1 MAKIDKKTKL
11 KLKKKSVRIPTKP
24 TADKKPKKYVAAD
37 SLTWKPVKTSSFSGI
52 DGGGGMMMLEELE
65 DVGIE
70 WEEADGGRKVAKFV
84 EVESKTS
91 KGKKKA
97 TQEEPEQGGQDD
109 EKASSASETE
119 EAKEAGDKTTIEED
133 DGEEFPDFAGF
144 AEEDL
149 NAADEEEHPNL
160 DDEPAFNDDLLPEWS
175 SISLHPA
182 LKRSFLASS
191 FTAPTAI
198 QSRAIPA
205 GVTGRDVVG
214 VAETGSG
221 KTLAYSLPVLHYLLA
236 QRKRKAGIK
245 RPLSALILCPTRE
258 LALQVMDH
266 LNALLKHALA
276 TSDGEKPQGPP
287 RVSVGSVVGGL
298 SAQKQKRILDRGCDV
313 IVATPGR
320 LWDLIKADDE
330 LATNVRTLR
339 FLVIDEADRMI
350 ENGHFA
356 ELESIVKLTQRS
368 TAQQGPDDNDPV
380 FEAMATLFEESA
392 ARDDMQTFVFSAT
405 LSKDLQKNLKRRST
419 SWKGKGKRS
428 STLEDLVEKLDFR
441 DENPEVIDLSPEG
454 GVVSSLRESMI
465 ESTKADKDL
474 YLYYF
479 LLRYPGRS
487 IVFVNSIDSIRR
499 LLPLFTLLQ
508 LPIFPLHSHLQQK
521 QRLKNLDRFKSN
533 PNGILIATDVAA
545 RGLDIPQVDHVVHFN
560 LPRTADAYIHRSG
573 RTARAQNEGFA
584 LQLVSPDEKSVQRAL
599 MKSLERTHELPDL
612 PIEAGFLPSLRER
625 LRVATEIEKAQ
636 HRATKATHDKNWLL
650 ETAEAMDID
659 IDPSMLDGE
668 EDDPDAP
675 YYKPKKQDRS
685 KGKASVE
692 NLKSELRALLQEKLV
707 ARGVSIRYPTS
718 GSKVIVDDLIKSTG
732 HRTLLGASTS
742 KAYDQVEKTGK
753 RKLGSGRP
761 GAVKKKKMAAR

>member
-24 TADKKPKKYVAAD
+24 TADKKPKKYAAAD

-97 TQEEPEQGGQDD
+97 TQEEPEQGGQGD

-119 EAKEAGDKTTIEED
+119 EAKEADDKTTIEED

-144 AEEDL
+144 PEEDL

-160 DDEPAFNDDLLPEWS
+160 DDEPAFNGTYMFDEIASADNSPDDLLPEWS

-221 KTLAYSLPVLHYLLA
+221 KTLAYSLPILHYLLA

-320 LWDLIKADDE
+320 LWDLIKA
-330 LATNVRTLR
+330 VSP
-339 FLVIDEADRMI
+339 
-350 ENGHFA
+350 
-356 ELESIVKLTQRS
+356 SIVGL
-368 TAQQGPDDNDPV
+368 A
-380 FEAMATLFEESA
+380 
-392 ARDDMQTFVFSAT
+392 
-405 LSKDLQKNLKRRST
+405 
-419 SWKGKGKRS
+419 
-428 STLEDLVEKLDFR
+428 
-441 DENPEVIDLSPEG
+441 
-454 GVVSSLRESMI
+454 
-465 ESTKADKDL
+465 
-474 YLYYF
+474 
-479 LLRYPGRS
+479 LL
-487 IVFVNSIDSIRR
+487 
-499 LLPLFTLLQ
+499 
-508 LPIFPLHSHLQQK
+508 
-521 QRLKNLDRFKSN
+521 
-533 PNGILIATDVAA
+533 
-545 RGLDIPQVDHVVHFN
+545 
-560 LPRTADAYIHRSG
+560 AYIFVG
-573 RTARAQNEGFA
+573 
-584 LQLVSPDEKSVQRAL
+584 
-599 MKSLERTHELPDL
+599 
-612 PIEAGFLPSLRER
+612 
-625 LRVATEIEKAQ
+625 
-636 HRATKATHDKNWLL
+636 
-650 ETAEAMDID
+650 
-659 IDPSMLDGE
+659 
-668 EDDPDAP
+668 
-675 YYKPKKQDRS
+675 
-685 KGKASVE
+685 
-692 NLKSELRALLQEKLV
+692 
-707 ARGVSIRYPTS
+707 
-718 GSKVIVDDLIKSTG
+718 
-732 HRTLLGASTS
+732 
-742 KAYDQVEKTGK
+742 
-753 RKLGSGRP
+753 
-761 GAVKKKKMAAR
+761 